1 MATIDISRAT
11 FPRLTNRNKEM
22 LQAVRLVLGT
32 RPGTF
37 KDAPEYGFDPDE
49 VLVDAMT
56 EADAERLPLGLE
68 AALKTDDRIERV
80 ELDGRVT
87 RELLP
92 GAGVTISVPL
102 LVYPKGSR
110 DPAPLTI
117 TINEVSLKVLERGGG
132 A

>member
-11 FPRLTNRNKEM
+11 FPRLTNRNKEL

-49 VLVDAMT
+49 VLVDAIM
-56 EADAERLPLGLE
+56 EADAARLPLTLK
-68 AALKTDDRIERV
+68 AALETDERIGRV
-80 ELDGRVT
+80 ELDGAVSIDP
-87 RELLP
+87 LP

-102 LVYPKGSR
+102 LVYPKTGG

-117 TINEVSLKVLERGGG
+117 MIDKVSIQALERGGG

>member
-11 FPRLTNRNKEM
+11 FPRLTNRNKEI

-49 VLVDAMT
+49 VLVDTVT
-56 EADAERLPLGLE
+56 EADAARLPLVMK
-68 AALKTDDRIERV
+68 AAIEGDGRIERV
-80 ELDGRVT
+80 ELDGSVT
-87 RELLP
+87 VDSLP

-102 LVYPKGSR
+102 LV
-110 DPAPLTI
+110 
-117 TINEVSLKVLERGGG
+117 
-132 A
+132 